1 MQQSCS
7 SSAKYLCRK
16 LVQVPPPTPNKA
28 ATTMTRPVCDIFIN
42 HRGIDTKRTIAG
54 LLHDHLFR
62 LGLRPFLDSRSMKPG
77 DGLFGKINP
86 AIRSCKLGVAIFSP
100 NYCDS
105 YFCMQELALLMENKK
120 RVIPIFCDV
129 KPSQL
134 QVMDYGIRSAKQ
146 LERFNFALEDAK
158 YTIGLAFDTLRGNW
172 PEFLNSATEAVIGN
186 LVELEA
192 QNTSKKRTYILHGR
206 E

>member
-7 SSAKYLCRK
+7 SSAKNLCRK
-16 LVQVPPPTPNKA
+16 LVQVRTRNSIQA
-28 ATTMTRPVCDIFIN
+28 AAKTRPICDVFIN

-62 LGLRPFLDSRSMKPG
+62 LGLRPFLDSRNMKPG
-77 DGLFGKINP
+77 DRLFGKIKP
-86 AIRSCKLGVAIFSP
+86 AIGDCKLGVAIFSP
-100 NYCDS
+100 NYCES
-105 YFCMQELALLMENKK
+105 YFCLQELALLMENKK

-134 QVMDYGIRSAKQ
+134 QVMDYGIRSGEQ
-146 LERFNFALEDAK
+146 LQMD
-158 YTIGLAFDTLRGNW
+158 W
-172 PEFLNSATEAVIGN
+172 SEFLNSATEAVFKN

-192 QNTSKKRTYILHGR
+192 ESSNRRSTYILQGR